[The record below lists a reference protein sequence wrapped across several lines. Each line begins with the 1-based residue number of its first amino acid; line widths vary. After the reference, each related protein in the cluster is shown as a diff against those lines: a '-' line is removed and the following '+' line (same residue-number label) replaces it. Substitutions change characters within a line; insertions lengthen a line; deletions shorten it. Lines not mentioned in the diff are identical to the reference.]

1 MKEQMSPVVTP
12 LVRYFAS
19 TRAEVLSAYL
29 FGSHARGSHGDDSD
43 VDVALL
49 FTPQTQAKRLIGPLS
64 QVRGDIE
71 RLLEVT
77 VDVVDLRSAPVD
89 LVHRV
94 LREGVLLLDRDPE
107 ERAAYEVAARNA
119 YFDLLPYI
127 EAYRAS
133 VSA

>member
-1 MKEQMSPVVTP
+1 MN
-12 LVRYFAS
+12 YGDN
-19 TRAEVLSAYL
+19 VLREL
-29 FGSHARGSHGDDSD
+29 E
-43 VDVALL
+43 
-49 FTPQTQAKRLIGPLS
+49 S

-94 LREGVLLLDRDPE
+94 LREGVLLFDRDPE